1 MWGLTETGFK
11 GDRDQ
16 PRQASR
22 ETGIKGD
29 RDQGWQGSTETE
41 INRDKEQRRQG
52 LRGTE
57 INGNGD
63 QQRQRSTETGINGDG
78 IGGDVNQQ
86 RRVGSLCLYIYK
98 YSLPNC
104 LAKIT
109 RQSGSLYIYLCI
121 STLGA
126 YPLPNCLAKNTRQ
139 SGSLHIQYIYIFTCG
154 DSQRQGSTEI
164 GINRNR
170 DQ

>member
-16 PRQASR
+16 RRQASR

-29 RDQGWQGSTETE
+29 RDQQKRRSTE
-41 INRDKEQRRQG
+41 IGIKGDRDQ
-52 LRGTE
+52 RGTE
-57 INGNGD
+57 INRNRD
-63 QQRQRSTETGINGDG
+63 QRRQRSTETGINGDG

-86 RRVGSLCLYIYK
+86 RRVGSLCIYIYE

-139 SGSLHIQYIYIFTCG
+139 SGSLYIHIYKCG
-154 DSQRQGSTEI
+154 D
-164 GINRNR
+164 
-170 DQ
+170 

>member
-1 MWGLTETGFK
+1 MTLSLECNLSAEPGLETGDLTEGEGGFFQLVFQS
-11 GDRDQ
+11 DHT
-16 PRQASR
+16 PC
-22 ETGIKGD
+22 
-29 RDQGWQGSTETE
+29 
-41 INRDKEQRRQG
+41 
-52 LRGTE
+52 
-57 INGNGD
+57 
-63 QQRQRSTETGINGDG
+63 
-78 IGGDVNQQ
+78 V
-86 RRVGSLCLYIYK
+86 YIYIFRYI

-109 RQSGSLYIYLCI
+109 RQSGSLYIYIYLCI